1 MAVIIAIPS
10 IGISGFM
17 VPINTLPDFLAILSN
32 IVPLTYAIS
41 GLKTIMLRGSENVV
55 FEFIALSIFMVVTF
69 LGAVLS
75 SKETIA

>member
-1 MAVIIAIPS
+1 
-10 IGISGFM
+10 M